1 MKGQKYRYCFK
12 ESVPLHEAEDSL
24 MLAVLAA
31 ESMHGRS
38 NIRLDASFQM
48 DRSRRE
54 CSVDAAT
61 PVGRQIARIFTG
73 FLTREFGEESFRVER
88 LGERALTACGC
99 QGSATD
105 SGERLDQIR
114 KDGR

>member
-1 MKGQKYRYCFK
+1 MEGRKYHYRFGD
-12 ESVPLHEAEDSL
+12 SVPFREAEDSL

-31 ESMHGRS
+31 ESLNGRS
-38 NIRLDASFQM
+38 NVRLDASFQV
-48 DRSRRE
+48 DHSRRE

-88 LGERALTACGC
+88 LGSTASAL
-99 QGSATD
+99 
-105 SGERLDQIR
+105 SGT
-114 KDGR
+114 